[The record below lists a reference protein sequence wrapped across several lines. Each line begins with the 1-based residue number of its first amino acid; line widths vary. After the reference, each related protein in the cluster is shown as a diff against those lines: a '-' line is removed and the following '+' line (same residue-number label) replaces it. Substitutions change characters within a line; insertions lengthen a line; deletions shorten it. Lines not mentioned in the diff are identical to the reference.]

1 MLRAGSSP
9 AAPTTDKI
17 CLDYGKDE
25 KVGSRHIGPDILKYL
40 EERIRLNVHRG
51 DIAKDLNLQE
61 KQVTNAVYNM
71 IRRGVPVIKVMDGV
85 WRYDPSMRVEAKVN
99 DNHHGAT
106 QMLFEMIGQSKQG
119 KFVLQDE
126 SGDLYVAE
134 RL

>member
-1 MLRAGSSP
+1 MERM
-9 AAPTTDKI
+9 
-17 CLDYGKDE
+17 E
-25 KVGSRHIGPDILKYL
+25 KVGSRYIGPDILKYL

-51 DIAKDLNLQE
+51 DIAKDLNLQD

-85 WRYDPSMRVEAKVN
+85 WRYDPSMAVEAQVTSN
-99 DNHHGAT
+99 NNHRVDH
-106 QMLFEMIGQSKQG
+106 MLFEMIGQSKQG